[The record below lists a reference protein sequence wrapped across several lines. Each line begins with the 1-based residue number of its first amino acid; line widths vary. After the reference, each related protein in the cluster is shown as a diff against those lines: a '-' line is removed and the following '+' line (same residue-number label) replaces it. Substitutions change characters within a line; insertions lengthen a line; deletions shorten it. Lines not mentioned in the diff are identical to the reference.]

1 MHLLNMMSEDGVLL
15 TLDQMRKKSNL
26 GASTIR
32 KLAEESGAVRKIGK
46 SYRINQ
52 EVFFNHIDKE
62 YRNNKRCE
70 R

>member
-1 MHLLNMMSEDGVLL
+1 MHALNTMSEDGVLL

-46 SYRINQ
+46 SYRIDQ
-52 EVFFNHIDKE
+52 KTFFDHI
-62 YRNNKRCE
+62 NKTYSKQ
-70 R
+70 